1 MAIVAPFSKYKKTN
15 MKIGIAVCVL
25 LAVIFAYDGY
35 LSKYE
40 WSRRQ
45 SFHEKHVKDGKA
57 DDTMIFNQKAPFV
70 LLVIAVVFAGRLWA
84 VKDKKL
90 LADEEQLIISRNE
103 KITYDSLQKI
113 DKTNFDSKGFFIITY
128 RNQTGRKINRKIS
141 DRNYDNLSA
150 VLDQLIAKIS

>member
-40 WSRRQ
+40 WSGRQ
-45 SFHEKHVKDGKA
+45 SFYEKHVKDGKA

-70 LLVIAVVFAGRLWA
+70 LLVIAAVFAGRLRA

-113 DKTNFDSKGFFIITY
+113 DKTNF
-128 RNQTGRKINRKIS
+128 
-141 DRNYDNLSA
+141 
-150 VLDQLIAKIS
+150 